1 MKTIPL
7 TNSDQTAIVSD
18 IDYDRVMQYRW
29 MLKHNGKG
37 GYYIARS
44 VRRKSHV
51 TTVHLHRFI
60 MQPDDGYDVHHRNGN
75 KLDCRRNNLETITHA
90 GHAELYYGAYARG
103 WQEYVEREYGI

>member
-1 MKTIPL
+1 
-7 TNSDQTAIVSD
+7 
-18 IDYDRVMQYRW
+18 
-29 MLKHNGKG
+29 
-37 GYYIARS
+37 
-44 VRRKSHV
+44 
-51 TTVHLHRFI
+51 